1 MRLGRRSAVALALAG
16 GLAATGCTE
25 PAPELAPASVFE
37 GVEGYVFPS
46 LPPTFQREVQEA
58 YRANP
63 ALAERVSEV
72 QVRNV
77 QDPGGEGVAV
87 VMVLAVNP
95 ADAGDPGFEQGVVRG
110 FSAKVGTP
118 LRGISIAGRGVFE
131 GAPIGAL
138 GGTHVVLW
146 REANLFV
153 IVWGARPEADR
164 AVAEAIIRRDR
175 SANA

>member
-1 MRLGRRSAVALALAG
+1 MGLGRRTVVILALAG
-16 GLAATGCTE
+16 SLAAAGCTE
-25 PAPELAPASVFE
+25 VVPELDPASVFE
-37 GVEGYVFPS
+37 GVDGYAFPS
-46 LPPTFQREVQEA
+46 LPPTFQREVQNA
-58 YRANP
+58 YEANP

-77 QDPGGEGVAV
+77 QDPGGQGVAV
-87 VMVLAVNP
+87 AMVLAVEP
-95 ADAGDPGFEQGVVRG
+95 DDAADPGFEQGVVRG
-110 FSAKVGTP
+110 FSAETGSP
-118 LRGISIAGRGVFE
+118 LQRITIAGRTVYE

-164 AVAEAIIRRDR
+164 AVAEAIIRRER
-175 SANA
+175 SAGG